1 MQIWIGIILHFNS
14 LGWCIKVNVFKE
26 SNVNHNLLIWW
37 MSSFDS
43 SLILHILHTAQLYCR
58 SCITTANG
66 VKELTITQY
75 SYTCNNTNSL
85 LCTWISFVE
94 FGKTGFLSFLYQ
106 LFCNHFSFFIY
117 CLWQTENNLDC
128 IDLLVLIVLLD
139 HFVGCIMEGDI
150 LETMQVMQQ
159 ELEPNVS
166 RKMITFLSYFA
177 CSCHSSCWDV
187 SNFYSFELFIFPLQ
201 ALCPIVC
208 CS

>member
-1 MQIWIGIILHFNS
+1 M
-14 LGWCIKVNVFKE
+14 GWCIKVNVFKE

-37 MSSFDS
+37 TSSFDS
-43 SLILHILHTAQLYCR
+43 SLILLILHTTQLYCR

-66 VKELTITQY
+66 VKQLTIIQY

-85 LCTWISFVE
+85 LWTWISFVE

-106 LFCNHFSFFIY
+106 LVCNHFSFFMY

-128 IDLLVLIVLLD
+128 TDLLVLIVLLD
-139 HFVGCIMEGDI
+139 HFIGCIMEGDI

-166 RKMITFLSYFA
+166 RKMITILSYFS
-177 CSCHSSCWDV
+177 CSCHSSCSDV
-187 SNFYSFELFIFPLQ
+187 SKFYSFELFIFPLQ
-201 ALCPIVC
+201 ALYSLLVLVTMWLLLHH
-208 CS
+208 S